1 MLRLVR
7 ILRQP
12 RGNALLLGLGGEG
25 HSIAK
30 LAAYVAEYEFFELAV
45 TRTYKLDDWKNDLKR
60 GNQHNYSQCA
70 VLIL

>member
-1 MLRLVR
+1 VLRLVR

-12 RGNALLLGLGGEG
+12 RGNALLLVGLGGEG

-45 TRTYKLDDWKNDLKR
+45 TRTYKVDDWKNDLKR
-60 GNQHNYSQCA
+60 GNQY
-70 VLIL
+70 